1 MVLIEKIK
9 NSNYLISLS
18 PNSSLVGVYR
28 IIFLAS
34 ITFVCGGIA
43 ITFYF
48 VGASLILPFAGIE
61 LTVLFIAFY
70 LSFKWSNKKEKIYI
84 SQETV
89 KIEKGTNK
97 AEYLWEEFRTFT
109 SFQIKKEKELIK
121 SVTSLNRGTSS
132 ERELILGLLKN
143 GIPKETIF
151 HDLMIK
157 KNNNKFIITGKNWNN
172 GKNEPILQNAEYL
185 YTYSVNLIDPTI
197 LDDLVHFHNF
207 AIFKI
212 K

>member
-9 NSNYLISLS
+9 NSNYLISVS

-70 LSFKWSNKKEKIYI
+70 LSFKWSSKKEKIYI

-109 SFQIKKEKELIK
+109 SFQIKKEKDKTLRLSFK
-121 SVTSLNRGTSS
+121 SKGQDVYFGDFLN
-132 ERELILGLLKN
+132 EDDKNLLK
-143 GIPKETIF
+143 
-151 HDLMIK
+151 DSIK
-157 KNNNKFIITGKNWNN
+157 DII
-172 GKNEPILQNAEYL
+172 EELNAQI
-185 YTYSVNLIDPTI
+185 N
-197 LDDLVHFHNF
+197 
-207 AIFKI
+207 
-212 K
+212 

>member
-28 IIFLAS
+28 VIFLAS

-70 LSFKWSNKKEKIYI
+70 LSFKWSSKKEKIYI

-89 KIEKGTNK
+89 KIEKGTNR

-109 SFQIKKEKELIK
+109 SFQIKKEKDKTLRLSFK
-121 SVTSLNRGTSS
+121 SKGQDIYFGDFLN
-132 ERELILGLLKN
+132 EDDKNLLK
-143 GIPKETIF
+143 
-151 HDLMIK
+151 DSIK
-157 KNNNKFIITGKNWNN
+157 DII
-172 GKNEPILQNAEYL
+172 EELNAQI
-185 YTYSVNLIDPTI
+185 N
-197 LDDLVHFHNF
+197 
-207 AIFKI
+207 
-212 K
+212 